1 MSASPTPEVSEK
13 SSKNPAEQLSENV
26 AELYLESFSFT
37 TAAAI
42 IGYVDSKFSKM
53 MLRWNYIC

>member
-1 MSASPTPEVSEK
+1 MSSSPTPEPASATEK
-13 SSKNPAEQLSENV
+13 SKGQVEQLSENV

-42 IGYVDSKFSKM
+42 IGYVDSKLLIKD
-53 MLRWNYIC
+53 MLF

>member
-1 MSASPTPEVSEK
+1 MSASPTPEPSEK
-13 SSKNPAEQLSENV
+13 SKGSVEQLSENV

-42 IGYVDSKFSKM
+42 IGYVDSKFGEM
-53 MLRWNYIC
+53 ILNR